1 MKSIA
6 ILLLL
11 ILFSVHVAGQD
22 TTNINKV
29 QQTDIADSLEILNKM
44 ALQCNFTEDYA
55 NALKIGKRLEKL
67 TLAEYGK
74 YSQQYVIV
82 LGNLA

>member
-29 QQTDIADSLEILNKM
+29 QQTDIADSLEILNKWHS
-44 ALQCNFTEDYA
+44 
-55 NALKIGKRLEKL
+55 NAISQRTTP
-67 TLAEYGK
+67 TLSK
-74 YSQQYVIV
+74 
-82 LGNLA
+82 

>member
-44 ALQCNFTEDYA
+44 VSA
-55 NALKIGKRLEKL
+55 
-67 TLAEYGK
+67 
-74 YSQQYVIV
+74 
-82 LGNLA
+82 